1 MGGDFRW
8 IISELLNWAKQYWVF
23 ALVFVMI
30 LNGMRL
36 QRMDL
41 MQAKPVS
48 FFHSG
53 QLVVRRPEFYDK
65 LLDTVIL
72 IIVGVGL
79 PVIPFA
85 FGALVPGY
93 YLIRACVCSANEYV
107 SEGELSLDKTG
118 FQEIV
123 CITTHTW
130 GITLHHKKGGW
141 KNKVLDGTYAYKN
154 YEGIDELV
162 EEAKRNGV
170 PVYKDI
176 EEEYVRKRINPFEDI
191 E

>member
-1 MGGDFRW
+1 MREVLHW
-8 IISELLNWAKQYWVF
+8 INEELLSQAKGYWYI
-23 ALVFVMI
+23 ALWFVMI
-30 LNGMRL
+30 LNSMRL

-41 MQAKPVS
+41 MASKPIA

-53 QLVVRRPEFYDK
+53 QLVVRRPVFYND
-65 LLDTVIL
+65 LLDAAIL
-72 IIVGVGL
+72 IIVGIGI
-79 PVIPFA
+79 PVLPFA
-85 FGALVPGY
+85 LAALVPGY
-93 YLIRACVCSANEYV
+93 HLLRACICSANEYV
-107 SEGELSLDKTG
+107 NEREFSPDKIG

-130 GITLHHKKGGW
+130 GITIHHKKGGW
-141 KNKVLDGTYAYKN
+141 KNRVLDGRYAYKS

-176 EEEYVRKRINPFEDI
+176 EEEYVRKRVNPFETD